1 MPDEVS
7 TSSWKDGIF
16 LKVRDS
22 TVLFDFERLSGRVLP
37 ELLGIVF

>member
-22 TVLFDFERLSGRVLP
+22 TVLFNFEAVSGRVYP
-37 ELLGIVF
+37 ELLAIVL